1 MKPNYKNW
9 MPKGMIWGTAAGCA
23 VCLVLFLV
31 FGVSGLLAA
40 GLLKTILK
48 IVFFILTVVLLL
60 MTVLMI
66 LMYRAFSYNGK
77 RQMSR
82 QIIDGVAAHIIL
94 PDGGKGLDV
103 GCGSGAL
110 TIAVAKRNPNAQMVG
125 IDRWGAEYASYNKQL
140 CDENARAE
148 GVDNRTSFSKGN
160 ALKLDFPDGTF
171 DAVCSNYVYHNIPS
185 RDRQE
190 ILMETLRVLKKG
202 GTFAIHDI
210 FSHQKYGDMQM
221 FEQRLRNM
229 GYTDVQLIPTDN
241 GLFMTRREA
250 VWMALSGSAILT
262 GTK

>member
-9 MPKGMIWGTAAGCA
+9 MPKGMIWGTAAGC
-23 VCLVLFLV
+23 VGCLVLFLV

-66 LMYRAFSYNGK
+66 LMYRAFSYDGK

-82 QIIDGVAAHIIL
+82 QIIDGLAAHITM
-94 PDGGKGLDV
+94 PEGGRCLDV

-110 TIAVAKRNPNAQMVG
+110 TIAVAKRNPKAEIVG

-148 GVDNRTSFSKGN
+148 GVDDRTSFSKGN
-160 ALKLDFPDGTF
+160 ALKLDFDDESF

-185 RDRQE
+185 RNRQS
-190 ILMETLRVLKKG
+190 ILLETLRVLKKG

-210 FSHQKYGDMQM
+210 FSKVKYGDMQA
-221 FEQRLRNM
+221 FVQQLKRM
-229 GYTDVQLIPTDN
+229 GYEEVELINTTKGGVMSP
-241 GLFMTRREA
+241 REA
-250 VWMALSGSAILT
+250 LWMGLSGSAILK
-262 GTK
+262 GRK